1 MRLRSP
7 GSSPVWLLQRSIFL
21 QMQSLKWPLPL
32 KWRRGKDIPTAG
44 NMEVNTVVIH
54 GVVYCGGNNISCD
67 DVVQYNPESGE
78 WSKLSMPPEE
88 LSGFAMTTLNGQLV
102 LVGNHLEGDEQR
114 ITVWDSGHREWVLP
128 YHPMPT
134 GRGMSAAVGYQNY
147 LIVACGFM
155 KRDTV
160 EVLDSSS
167 GRWYSAQPVPV
178 GGHSMSSAVVG
189 DHWYLSSFGWW
200 KDRKEHIFWAHL
212 PTLIS
217 SATSPHTNTASV
229 WHELPTPPI
238 VWPTLLALQGHLLLV
253 GGGGCVQEL
262 HRYDPETEQWRE
274 CGRLPVGMSGPGCAV
289 LPSGELMVA
298 GGMTGDTRTH
308 SKRTWI
314 GSLE

>member
-32 KWRRGKDIPTAG
+32 KWRRGKDIPIAG
-44 NMEVNTVVIH
+44 NMYGVNTVVIH
-54 GVVYCGGNNISCD
+54 GTVYCGSGSITCD
-67 DVVQYNPESGE
+67 YVVQYNPESGE
-78 WSKLSMPPEE
+78 WSMLPRPQG
-88 LSGFAMTTLNGQLV
+88 LQGFAMTSLNGQLV
-102 LVGNHLEGDEQR
+102 LVGNHFEGDDQR
-114 ITVWDSGHREWVLP
+114 ITVWDSGCREWVHP
-128 YHPMPT
+128 YPPMPT
-134 GRGMSAAVGYQNY
+134 GRSMSAAVGYQNY
-147 LIVACGFM
+147 LIVACGYV

-178 GGHSMSSAVVG
+178 GGQTMSSAVIG
-189 DHWYLSSFGWW
+189 DHWYLSSTRGW
-200 KDRKEHIFWAHL
+200 KDGKEHIFWAHL

-229 WHELPTPPI
+229 WHELPPA
-238 VWPTLLALQGHLLLV
+238 VDPTLFALQGHLLLV
-253 GGGGCVQEL
+253 GGEGGYVQEL
-262 HRYDPETEQWRE
+262 HRYDPETKQWRE
-274 CGRLPVGMSGPGCAV
+274 CGQLPVGMAAPCCAV

-298 GGMTGDTRTH
+298 GGITGDTRTY